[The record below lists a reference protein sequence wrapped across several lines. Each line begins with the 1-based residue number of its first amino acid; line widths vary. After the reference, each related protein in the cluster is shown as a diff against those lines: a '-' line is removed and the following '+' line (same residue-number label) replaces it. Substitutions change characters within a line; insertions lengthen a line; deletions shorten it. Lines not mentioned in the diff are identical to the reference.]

1 MWSRIVTLIQKEG
14 LVVLRDP
21 RNRVALFLPPILQL
35 FLFSTGTMEV
45 KNVTLGIWNQDYGQV
60 SNELIERLCASPN
73 FVRVEFAHSRAEL
86 RQMVDDQRVMLAITF
101 PPDFSRNFVGQRVAP
116 LQMTADGRKSN
127 SAQIAEGYVIH
138 VVNQF
143 ISEQGATSNS
153 PNVELV
159 QRTWFNPNL
168 DYIWFTLPSL
178 AVMITLQICLNVT
191 ALSVAREREM
201 GTFEQLLVSPLRP
214 LEIIAGKSIPAL
226 ILALIE
232 VTIFIF
238 ITVFVFHVPFHG
250 SMLFLYLSLTVF
262 ITAII
267 GVGLSISSIAV
278 TQQQAMLGMMAVIL
292 TATMLSGYVAPIDN
306 MPDWLRPFTYANP
319 LRYIMIV
326 IKGVFLKDMPPLEI
340 LNNTWPMAIIG
351 AFTLSLATWLFKKR
365 LAWYGGAALLLPS
378 LCALTRL
385 AKVRQRWW
393 IRHRSTAISFENTA
407 WKRASAPR
415 STASACI
422 RCGPQRQRTLSPTI
436 PISPRFRSGL
446 GMLTYQQRGSMTG
459 ARVSRKTVRAFG

>member
-35 FLFSTGTMEV
+35 FLFSFTGTMEV

-101 PPDFSRNFVGQRVAP
+101 PPDFSRNCVGQRVAP

-143 ISEQGATSNS
+143 ISEQCATSNS

-214 LEIIAGKSIPAL
+214 LEIIAGKGIPAL

-267 GVGLSISSIAV
+267 GIGLSISSIAV

-306 MPDWLRPFTYANP
+306 MPDWLQPFTYANP

-365 LAWYGGAALLLPS
+365 LAWYGGATLLLPS

-393 IRHRSTAISFENTA
+393 TGGRPTISGLPTI
-407 WKRASAPR
+407 ASLAQVWR
-415 STASACI
+415 
-422 RCGPQRQRTLSPTI
+422 RLRNRGDLSPD
-436 PISPRFRSGL
+436 SN
-446 GMLTYQQRGSMTG
+446 G
-459 ARVSRKTVRAFG
+459 ARISLSALSVSIDARWRTTALGDGSKT